1 MNNLLKRII
10 CALLIIAML
19 GAASMFT
26 SCDSED
32 GNADATA
39 PTEPS
44 ADKDEGKSDKDS
56 DALVRVPRAIVNI
69 KKGDQIS
76 ADDLMICLADGAD
89 VPTGAVLDVTALIG
103 KYAKNDV
110 AMGSYL
116 YSADLSIAEVTP
128 DPEGDP
134 LEAVRE
140 ELKGELREEL
150 RDELKAELRAELEA
164 ELRAEI
170 ASGGINAADMGYIV
184 ITDYLTANTG
194 KDVSDE
200 IQKVINENPRKTIY
214 FPDGEYIISKPI
226 CTSSN
231 PKKAVSLHLSNF
243 AIIKAS
249 ADWSSDEAMIRLGGD
264 PDRVFTTGETGSN
277 YYLYGGCI
285 DGSKVAKGVS
295 IDSGRETSIRNVSIK
310 FATLGL
316 HVKYNSEY
324 GSNDADIDTVNI
336 IGPYA
341 PDTIGL
347 LIEGFD
353 NTFTNMRIA
362 GFEIGVKLT
371 GAGNFMRNLHPLYSY
386 STCDYSESIG
396 FYDLGGDNWYDICYP
411 DNFAVGFRMSG
422 NTVSTYNDCFC
433 YWYSSNGRT
442 EVAFMSDGKFNS
454 VLNNCKSTFRSDALG
469 KYLVVGADGG
479 GGVIQSPLFDVAL
492 NHDDSYKDYLVGEV
506 VWRK

>member
-10 CALLIIAML
+10 SALLIMVML
-19 GAASMFT
+19 GSAVMLA
-26 SCDSED
+26 SCDTED
-32 GNADATA
+32 TDADATA

-44 ADKDEGKSDKDS
+44 TEENSDDSKDEN
-56 DALVRVPRAIVNI
+56 DALVRVPRAIVNL
-69 KKGDQIS
+69 KKGDKIS
-76 ADDLMICLADGAD
+76 ADDLMICLVETTEIPKGALTD
-89 VPTGAVLDVTALIG
+89 SAAMIG
-103 KYAKNDV
+103 KYATCDIS
-110 AMGSYL
+110 MGAYI
-116 YSADLSIAEVTP
+116 YSADLSVAEVAP
-128 DPEGDP
+128 DPESDP
-134 LEAVRE
+134 LEDIRE
-140 ELKGELREEL
+140 DLKGELREEL

-170 ASGGINAADMGYIV
+170 ASGGINAADMGYVV
-184 ITDYLTANTG
+184 ITDYVTANTG
-194 KDVSDE
+194 RDVSDE

-231 PKKAVSLHLSNF
+231 PQKAVSLHLSNF

-264 PDRVFTTGETGSN
+264 PDRVFTTGQTGSN

-285 DGSKVAKGVS
+285 DGSKIAKGVS

-310 FATLGL
+310 FATVGL
-316 HVKYNSEY
+316 HLKYNAEY

-371 GAGNFMRNLHPLYSY
+371 GSGNFLRNLHPLFSY
-386 STCDYSESIG
+386 GTCDYADSIG

-433 YWYSSNGRT
+433 YWYSSDGHI
-442 EVAFMSDGKFNS
+442 EIAFMSDRKFNS
-454 VLNNCKSTFRSDALG
+454 VLNNCKSTFRSDAIG
-469 KYLVVGADGG
+469 KYLVVGESGG
-479 GGVIQSPLFDVAL
+479 GGVIQSPLFDVKL
-492 NHDDSYKDYLVGEV
+492 NNDNSYKDYLVGEV
-506 VWRK
+506 VWRR